1 MDSNMDKIIK
11 ETTVPLY
18 KRPSALDN
26 IPDDFAARM
35 MKSSGQG
42 GALKVKPELQMP
54 DGFTIAPAYNKGA
67 YMIVPRSDTD
77 AYTHRK

>member
-18 KRPSALDN
+18 KRSSSLDS
-26 IPDDFAARM
+26 IPDDFATRII
-35 MKSSGQG
+35 KSRGQG

-67 YMIVPRSDTD
+67 YMVVPRSDTD
-77 AYTHRK
+77 AYTNRK